1 MPTDPRRRIQELR
14 QLVDYHNRRYY
25 LDAEPEISDREFD
38 ALLKELQDLEAAN
51 PKLITPDS
59 PTQRVGGAPLAG
71 FTQVR
76 HAVPMLS
83 IENTYSPEDLREFDA
98 RVRKLLK
105 GASLRYIVEHKI
117 DGVSA
122 TLHFEKGVLVQ
133 AATRG
138 DGEVGDDIT
147 ANIRTVHDIPL
158 RLEGSP
164 PARLEVRGEAY
175 MTNSELSRLNAVQQE
190 RGDRIFANPR
200 NATAGSLKLLDPK
213 QCSQRRLRFFAHGE
227 GAFGHEGLTSHHAF
241 LQKVAKLGLAVVPHS
256 PPLATVD
263 DVLAYC
269 NEQFEL
275 RHELD
280 FETDG
285 MVVKVDDYGQR
296 DQLGATSKAPR
307 WVIAYKV
314 ELWQATT
321 QLNNIVVQVGRTGL
335 LTPVGHLEPVP
346 IAGTVVSRVSL
357 HNAEEL
363 ERKDIRLGD
372 HVVVEKAGKIIP
384 HVVRV
389 ELEKRTGKE
398 RKFKFPTRCPTCK
411 GEVVRD
417 EGGIYQRCINP
428 ACPDQIKERL
438 RFFATR
444 AAMDI
449 EGLGPAVIDQLVD
462 RGLVHSLADLYR
474 LQLDDILDL
483 ERMGKKSAQNLLD
496 GIEASKG
503 RGLARLLTG
512 LGIRHVGERNAF
524 ALAQE
529 FGSME
534 RLLTASQEEFAAVS
548 GFGQVVASSVHA
560 FFQSA
565 VGRQLIADL
574 RAAGLKM
581 TEEVTTPA
589 GPETGNDSALAGK
602 TFVVT
607 GTLQNFERAE
617 IEELIRRHGGKAT
630 GSVTKKTDYVVAGEK
645 AGSKL
650 DKAKELGVRVLTEAE
665 FQKLLDAK
673 PGA

>member
-1 MPTDPRRRIQELR
+1 MATDPRRRIQELR
-14 QLVDYHNRRYY
+14 QLVDYHNRKYY

-38 ALLKELQDLEAAN
+38 ALLRELEDLEKAH
-51 PKLITPDS
+51 PELITPDS
-59 PTQRVGGAPLAG
+59 PTQRVGGAPLSG

-83 IENTYSPEDLREFDA
+83 IENTYSPADLREFDA

-105 GASLRYIVEHKI
+105 GASLRYLVEHKI
-117 DGVSA
+117 DGVSV
-122 TLHFEKGVLVQ
+122 TLHYEKGVLTL

-147 ANIRTVHDIPL
+147 ANIRTIHDIPL
-158 RLEGSP
+158 RLAGTP
-164 PARLEVRGEAY
+164 PARLEVRGEVY
-175 MTNSELSRLNAVQQE
+175 MTNSELSRLNALQQARGE
-190 RGDRIFANPR
+190 RLFANPR
-200 NATAGSLKLLDPK
+200 NATAGTLKLLDPK
-213 QCSQRRLRFFAHGE
+213 QCGQRRLRFFAHGE
-227 GAFGHEGLTSHHAF
+227 GAFGHEGLNSHHAF
-241 LQKVAKLGLAVVPHS
+241 LQRVAKLGLAVVPHS
-256 PPLATVD
+256 APLATID

-269 NEQFEL
+269 DEHFER

-285 MVVKVDDYGQR
+285 MVVKVDDYRQR
-296 DQLGATSKAPR
+296 EQLGATSRAPR

-321 QLNNIVVQVGRTGL
+321 RLNNIVVQVGRTGL
-335 LTPVGHLEPVP
+335 LTPVGELEPVT

-363 ERKDIRLGD
+363 IRKDIRLGD

-389 ELEKRTGKE
+389 ELEKRTGQE
-398 RKFKFPTRCPTCK
+398 RRFHFPTRCPTCK
-411 GEVVRD
+411 GKIAKD

-438 RFFATR
+438 RFFANR

-474 LQLDDILDL
+474 LKLQDLLGL
-483 ERMGKKSAQNLLD
+483 ERMGQKSAQNLLD
-496 GIEASKG
+496 GIQASKG

-524 ALAQE
+524 VLAQT

-534 RLLTASQEEFAAVS
+534 RLLAASLEDFAAVP
-548 GFGQVVASSVHA
+548 GFGQVVAASVHA
-560 FFQSA
+560 FFHSA
-565 VGRQLIADL
+565 AGRKLIADL
-574 RAAGLKM
+574 KAAGLKM
-581 TEEVTTPA
+581 TEDAAAERPDA
-589 GPETGNDSALAGK
+589 GGDSALAGK
-602 TFVVT
+602 TIVVT
-607 GTLQNFERAE
+607 GTLQHYERAQ

-630 GSVTKKTDYVVAGEK
+630 GSVTKKTDFVVAGEK

-650 DKAKELGVRVLTEAE
+650 DKAKELGIRVLSEAE
-665 FQKLLDAK
+665 FQQLLEGKSAK
-673 PGA
+673 